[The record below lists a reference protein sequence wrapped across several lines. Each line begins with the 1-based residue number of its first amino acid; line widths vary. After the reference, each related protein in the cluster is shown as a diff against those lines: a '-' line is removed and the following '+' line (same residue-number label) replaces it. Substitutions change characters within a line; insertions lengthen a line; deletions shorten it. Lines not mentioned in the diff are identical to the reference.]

1 MIQICPTGKWLPQTA
16 LDMKLAGKE
25 DVFAD
30 RVWGGGNERRGMTRE
45 GKEVGREEE
54 RRGDRREGEER
65 QTQREHKL

>member
-1 MIQICPTGKWLPQTA
+1 MIQICPTENWLLLRA
-16 LDMKLAGKE
+16 LNMKLAGKE

-30 RVWGGGNERRGMTRE
+30 RVWRGGNERRGMKRE
-45 GKEVGREEE
+45 GKEVGREEG